1 MIKLKA
7 WIVFALAAGLL
18 LQSCA
23 PKPTETPIL
32 KIALLPVIDA
42 VPIYAAQQEGLFE
55 KHGVQVEI
63 IPVGAAPE
71 REQLISANQADGEIN
86 ETASVMLFN
95 RESTQ
100 LQIVR
105 YALRPTA
112 DSPHFYI
119 LTSAKSG
126 ITKVDQLKGVEI
138 GVSQGTV
145 IEYVT
150 DRLLE
155 SQGFT
160 ADEIKVLAVP
170 KISDRMNLLASGELS
185 AGTMPDPL
193 ASLAMQQGSVNVI
206 DDSKYPQYGYSVIS
220 FRKAVIDANPEAIKA
235 FLAAL
240 EEATQQVNADP
251 AKFANIMSEQKLV
264 PAPLLTSYRLPTYP
278 TAGVPTLDEWND
290 TMQWMLDKQLLPA
303 KVDYSTSVT
312 DQFLP

>member
-112 DSPHFYI
+112 DFSSTSTI

-126 ITKVDQLKGVEI
+126 ITKVDQLKG
-138 GVSQGTV
+138 GG
-145 IEYVT
+145 
-150 DRLLE
+150 DRC
-155 SQGFT
+155 
-160 ADEIKVLAVP
+160 
-170 KISDRMNLLASGELS
+170 DR
-185 AGTMPDPL
+185 
-193 ASLAMQQGSVNVI
+193 
-206 DDSKYPQYGYSVIS
+206 
-220 FRKAVIDANPEAIKA
+220 R
-235 FLAAL
+235 
-240 EEATQQVNADP
+240 
-251 AKFANIMSEQKLV
+251 EQ
-264 PAPLLTSYRLPTYP
+264 
-278 TAGVPTLDEWND
+278 
-290 TMQWMLDKQLLPA
+290 
-303 KVDYSTSVT
+303 
-312 DQFLP
+312 